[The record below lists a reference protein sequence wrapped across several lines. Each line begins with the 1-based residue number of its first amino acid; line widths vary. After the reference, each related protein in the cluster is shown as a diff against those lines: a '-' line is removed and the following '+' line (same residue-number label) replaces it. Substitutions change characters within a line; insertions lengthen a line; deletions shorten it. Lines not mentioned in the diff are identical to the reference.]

1 MFFFQAAEG
10 SQKELFVA
18 VTSDRGLCGALHTTI
33 CRAVEADMAASDA
46 AEKKLVTIG
55 DKGRT
60 YFAAK
65 VI

>member
-1 MFFFQAAEG
+1 M
-10 SQKELFVA
+10 A

-33 CRAVEADMAASDA
+33 CREVEADMAASTA

-60 YFAAK
+60 YFASK
-65 VI
+65 VNIKSDLPKNIGGFF